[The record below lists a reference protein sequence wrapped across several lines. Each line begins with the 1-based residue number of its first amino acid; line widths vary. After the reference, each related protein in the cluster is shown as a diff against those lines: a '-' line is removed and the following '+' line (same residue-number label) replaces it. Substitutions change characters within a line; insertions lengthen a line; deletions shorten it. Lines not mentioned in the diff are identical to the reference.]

1 MEYCRHES
9 IVHTTKNAQIG
20 TTLLYWILTLQQLRG
35 EVVLHAFGDGWL
47 WRQSKVDT
55 TFERSKFIFHKICKV
70 FCIYQT
76 VLVMVLTHRF
86 SFIKRSNVSVGALA
100 VPIDS
105 LINSLKTEKQRLYVF
120 LFCLLCPN
128 PKDAVLICDD
138 SQVFSEVFVV
148 YVFGNC

>member
-1 MEYCRHES
+1 MRSAMGGCGDSPKLTRRS
-9 IVHTTKNAQIG
+9 NVQNSFFTKF
-20 TTLLYWILTLQQLRG
+20 
-35 EVVLHAFGDGWL
+35 V
-47 WRQSKVDT
+47 
-55 TFERSKFIFHKICKV
+55 KV

-138 SQVFSEVFVV
+138 SQDFSEVFVV